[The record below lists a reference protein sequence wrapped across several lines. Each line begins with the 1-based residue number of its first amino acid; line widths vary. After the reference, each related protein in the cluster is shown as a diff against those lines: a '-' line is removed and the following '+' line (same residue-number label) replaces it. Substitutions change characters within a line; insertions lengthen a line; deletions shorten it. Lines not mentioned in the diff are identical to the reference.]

1 MFCGTHHG
9 FLGLNHS
16 TVQTAAIPNLEASV
30 SFPGAEFDDNEEK
43 GGAHDFIE
51 ENEDPA
57 HTEMQMQPQ
66 YNLRVER
73 ELSHTSVSNLLL
85 DSPLKSIHPTLT
97 SLISIS
103 LCK

>member
-1 MFCGTHHG
+1 MFCRTHQG

-16 TVQTAAIPNLEASV
+16 TAQTTAIPNLEALV

-57 HTEMQMQPQ
+57 HTEMQMQPHS
-66 YNLRVER
+66 NWPVER
-73 ELSHTSVSNLLL
+73 ELPHTSVSELASGFPSQINPSNTNISNLYLFM
-85 DSPLKSIHPTLT
+85 
-97 SLISIS
+97 
-103 LCK
+103 